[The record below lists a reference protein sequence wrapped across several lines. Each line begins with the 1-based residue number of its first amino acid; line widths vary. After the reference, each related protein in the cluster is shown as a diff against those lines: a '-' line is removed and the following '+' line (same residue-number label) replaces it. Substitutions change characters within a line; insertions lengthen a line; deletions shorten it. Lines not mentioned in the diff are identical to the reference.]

1 MQSENHLTGGI
12 RKGRP
17 KGKHHPRIIKIFS
30 FDCINIDNFNL
41 YLHDDFYAF
50 RINHIDTS
58 LLMTERLIHQ
68 NVSWSIVVKVAKFN
82 IPL

>member
-30 FDCINIDNFNL
+30 FATININNFNL
-41 YLHDDFYAF
+41 NLHHDFM
-50 RINHIDTS
+50 
-58 LLMTERLIHQ
+58 LL
-68 NVSWSIVVKVAKFN
+68 K
-82 IPL
+82 